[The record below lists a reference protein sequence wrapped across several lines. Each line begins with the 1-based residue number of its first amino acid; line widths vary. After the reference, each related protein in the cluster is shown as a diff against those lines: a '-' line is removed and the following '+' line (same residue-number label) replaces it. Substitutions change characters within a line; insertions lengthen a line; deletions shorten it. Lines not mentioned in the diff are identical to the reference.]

1 MYDSS
6 IHNRSTSGRVNEWF
20 PSRKNTCGV
29 VLMESVEDKIR
40 TLRSVGRVH
49 STLERVKIMGWVQNL
64 LNSFQKRY

>member
-1 MYDSS
+1 
-6 IHNRSTSGRVNEWF
+6 
-20 PSRKNTCGV
+20 
-29 VLMESVEDKIR
+29 MESVEDKIR